1 MVASSVSSENCS
13 RASHGNLPLPFTLK
27 LPEAYFELKKVLK
40 GRTLWEG
47 KALIPLTLDTNL
59 NYCTISM

>member
-27 LPEAYFELKKVLK
+27 LPEAYFELKKDFVQRESLN
-40 GRTLWEG
+40 
-47 KALIPLTLDTNL
+47 TLDTRHQFELLHNFHVRK
-59 NYCTISM
+59 

>member
-1 MVASSVSSENCS
+1 MAASYVSSENCS

-27 LPEAYFELKKVLK
+27 LPEAYFELKKLLK
-40 GRTLWEG
+40 GRTLCEG
-47 KALIPLTLDTNL
+47 KALTLDTNL